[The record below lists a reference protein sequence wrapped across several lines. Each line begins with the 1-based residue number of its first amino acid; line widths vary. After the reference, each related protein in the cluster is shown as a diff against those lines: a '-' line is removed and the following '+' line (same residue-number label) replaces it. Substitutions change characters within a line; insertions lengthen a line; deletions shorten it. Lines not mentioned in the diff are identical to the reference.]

1 MAEEQLNLVC
11 EALEDPVVQAEVI
24 LKAAFLER
32 VRFSS
37 PRDLEASL
45 ERAARTGE
53 AIYASLSLS
62 KPSSTRGVALR
73 LGKALLVCVGG
84 SPTELEEL
92 CGGGCEGTAAIY
104 SVGREELAKILE
116 RSRPEAPKALEAI
129 AAAPP
134 RRRGAAAPTAP
145 PSRPSTPRPV
155 QVTVQRRVEEVAE
168 EVERAAPQA
177 ARVEAV
183 EVRPAPA
190 AEEARRAAPP
200 PPRRMRISEVPL
212 SQVVE
217 VVKDAVRRSLGV
229 ELELDVAVSRR
240 ALTVRVPR
248 NTPIGLRVVAS
259 ALADVFALFED
270 VERVFVET
278 RGGGFLR
285 RRRESLTRDRAEAYR
300 VLSRV
305 AKVAMERGYRVVDGS
320 VRVGRNNALDVSLHI
335 GVEVQGLDEE
345 YVSRFVLL
353 SRISR
358 DEMRRFAEELA
369 RKALEAW
376 KGPVRVSL
384 SVSAVLRDGT
394 VTSPLFVE
402 EGRAG

>member
-62 KPSSTRGVALR
+62 KPSSARGVALR

-116 RSRPEAPKALEAI
+116 RSRPEAPKAFEAI

-155 QVTVQRRVEEVAE
+155 QVTVHRRVEEVAE
-168 EVERAAPQA
+168 E
-177 ARVEAV
+177 
-183 EVRPAPA
+183 
-190 AEEARRAAPP
+190 ARRAAPL
-200 PPRRMRISEVPL
+200 PRRMRISEVPL

-240 ALTVRVPR
+240 VLTVRVPQG
-248 NTPIGLRVVAS
+248 TPVGLRVLAS
-259 ALADVFALFED
+259 ALADVFTLFED
-270 VERVFVET
+270 VEKVLVET

-285 RRRESLTRDRAEAYR
+285 RRRESLTRDLAETYR

-320 VRVGRNNALDVSLHI
+320 VRVGRNNVLDVSLHI
-335 GVEVQGLDEE
+335 GVEIQGLDEE
-345 YVSRFVLL
+345 YVSRFILL

>member
-62 KPSSTRGVALR
+62 KPSSARGVALR

-116 RSRPEAPKALEAI
+116 RSRPEAPKALKAI

-134 RRRGAAAPTAP
+134 RRRGVAAPTAP

-155 QVTVQRRVEEVAE
+155 QVTVQRRVEEV
-168 EVERAAPQA
+168 
-177 ARVEAV
+177 
-183 EVRPAPA
+183 

-240 ALTVRVPR
+240 VLTVRVPQG
-248 NTPIGLRVVAS
+248 TPVGLRVLAS
-259 ALADVFALFED
+259 ALADVFTLFED
-270 VERVFVET
+270 VEKVLVET

-285 RRRESLTRDRAEAYR
+285 RRRESLTRDLAETYR

-305 AKVAMERGYRVVDGS
+305 AKVAMERGYRVVDG
-320 VRVGRNNALDVSLHI
+320 
-335 GVEVQGLDEE
+335 
-345 YVSRFVLL
+345 
-353 SRISR
+353 
-358 DEMRRFAEELA
+358 
-369 RKALEAW
+369 
-376 KGPVRVSL
+376 
-384 SVSAVLRDGT
+384 
-394 VTSPLFVE
+394 
-402 EGRAG
+402 